1 MSRKFAAALAL
12 LIAVALLP
20 IPALAAPAQTLDF
33 TTMDTV
39 DNTAERWTWDKDSL
53 TLTLN
58 GATLAVPLRLPGGAK
73 IVVNG
78 NNSISVSHQNDLSQD
93 PQNFVVSCSQGTVTI
108 TGPGTLNITYGTGQ
122 DLNVDNGPLKDLW
135 IGNLVLGMEGKPGPT
150 VNLTQNMVKGVAITG
165 DVIVHSGK
173 LNIKALSRAGD
184 GIEGDVT
191 VTGGSLNIE
200 AMNGGIV
207 GSLYITG
214 GSVRAMAK
222 NDATSGVLDEY
233 DGIAFGGLLKVKG
246 GEVWLT
252 SYTPGGH
259 HADRFAPAILEE
271 PLLEEGLTIKGST
284 IYNDPSP
291 TQTVTWK
298 PYGTAVIIPP
308 DIPINPNPNPGGRSN
323 RAPARSPGEL
333 LYPFIGDTPAKTV
346 RISAGDDS
354 GSQSGIIIYVPT
366 DDTPNTTTSNPTTGA
381 NDFVSTATA
390 AALMALLGAAALLR
404 K

>member
-1 MSRKFAAALAL
+1 MSRKLAAALAL

-20 IPALAAPAQTLDF
+20 IPTLATPVTVLDF
-33 TTMDTV
+33 TLEDA
-39 DNTAERWTWDKDSL
+39 TASGVNWTWDKDSK

-58 GATLAVPLRLPGGAK
+58 GATLAVPLRLPPDAT

-78 NNSISVSHQNDLSQD
+78 TNSISVSRQNDP
-93 PQNFVVSCSQGTVTI
+93 PQSSNHFVVSSTGPVTI
-108 TGPGTLNITYGTGQ
+108 TGTGILNITSGTPQ
-122 DLNVDNGPLKDLW
+122 HLNVDNGPIKDLW
-135 IGNLVLGMEGKPGPT
+135 VGGLVLGMEGKPGPT
-150 VNLTQNMVKGVAITG
+150 VNLTQNMFNSAAITG
-165 DVIVHSGK
+165 SVIVHSGT
-173 LNIKALSRAGD
+173 LNIKALSRAGT
-184 GIEGDVT
+184 GIGDDVT

-222 NDATSGVLDEY
+222 NDATSGVVDEY
-233 DGIAFGGLLKVKG
+233 AGIAFGGLLKVEG

-252 SYTPGGH
+252 SQTPGSH

-271 PLLEEGLTIKGST
+271 ELGTGLTVKGST
-284 IYNDPSP
+284 TYNDPSP
-291 TQTVTWK
+291 TQPVTWK
-298 PYGTAVIIPP
+298 PYGTTVVTDPG
-308 DIPINPNPNPGGRSN
+308 NPNNPTPGG
-323 RAPARSPGEL
+323 PGQSY
-333 LYPFIGDTPAKTV
+333 LYPFIGDTLAKTV
-346 RISAGDDS
+346 KISAGDDS

-366 DDTPNTTTSNPTTGA
+366 DDTPNTTTGNPTTGA

-390 AALMALLGAAALLR
+390 AALMALLGAAALPR

>member
-20 IPALAAPAQTLDF
+20 IPALADPVQPLDF
-33 TTMDTV
+33 TLEDAPASGV
-39 DNTAERWTWDKDSL
+39 NWTWDKDSK

-58 GATLAVPLRLPGGAK
+58 GATLAVPLRLPPDAT

-78 NNSISVSHQNDLSQD
+78 TNSISVSHQNDLSQD
-93 PQNFVVSCSQGTVTI
+93 PANFVVSCSQGTVTV

-122 DLNVDNGPLKDLW
+122 DITLDNSSNINLW
-135 IGNLVLGMEGKPGPT
+135 EGGLVLGMEGQRGPT
-150 VNLTQNMVKGVAITG
+150 VTLTNYMKGVA
-165 DVIVHSGK
+165 VISGYVLVNSGS
-173 LNIKALSRAGD
+173 LNIRSTATNSG
-184 GIEGDVT
+184 GISGEVR
-191 VTGGSLNIE
+191 VTGGYLDIE
-200 AMNGGIV
+200 AMNGGIYGHLTV
-207 GSLYITG
+207 TG
-214 GSVRAMAK
+214 GNVRIKAL
-222 NDATSGVLDEY
+222 NDGAGDGEE
-233 DGIAFGGLLKVKG
+233 GIALEGLLKVEG
-246 GEVWLT
+246 GVVWLT
-252 SYTPGGH
+252 SQTPDGINAH
-259 HADRFAPAILEE
+259 RFAPAILQE
-271 PLLEEGLTIKGST
+271 PLREEGLTVRGST
-284 IYNDPSP
+284 IYNDQNP

-298 PYGTAVIIPP
+298 PYETTVVIDP
-308 DIPINPNPNPGGRSN
+308 DLPVNPNNPNPGGRSN

-366 DDTPNTTTSNPTTGA
+366 DDTPNTTSNPTTGA

>member
-1 MSRKFAAALAL
+1 MSRKLAAALAL

-20 IPALAAPAQTLDF
+20 IPALADPVQPLDF
-33 TTMDTV
+33 TLEDAPASGV
-39 DNTAERWTWDKDSL
+39 NWTWDKDSL

-78 NNSISVSHQNDLSQD
+78 NNSISVSHQNDPSQD
-93 PQNFVVSCSQGTVTI
+93 PTNFVISCSQGTVTI
-108 TGPGTLNITYGTGQ
+108 TGPGTLNITSGTPQ
-122 DLNVDNGPLKDLW
+122 HLYLDNSSDIDLW
-135 IGNLVLGMEGKPGPT
+135 VGDLVLGMEGQRGPT
-150 VNLTQNMVKGVAITG
+150 VTLTNYMKGVA
-165 DVIVHSGK
+165 V
-173 LNIKALSRAGD
+173 
-184 GIEGDVT
+184 IEGDIEVNSGSLNIRST
-191 VTGGSLNIE
+191 AKESGGIDGEARVTGGFLDIE
-200 AMNGGIV
+200 AMNGGIYGHLTV
-207 GSLYITG
+207 TG
-214 GSVRAMAK
+214 GNVRIK
-222 NDATSGVLDEY
+222 TLNQGGGDGEE
-233 DGIAFGGLLKVKG
+233 GIALEGLLKVEG
-246 GEVWLT
+246 GVVWLT
-252 SYTPGGH
+252 SHTLIGNYG
-259 HADRFAPAILEE
+259 DRFAPAILQE
-271 PLLEEGLTIKGST
+271 PLREEGLTIKGST
-284 IYNDPSP
+284 IYNDQTP

-298 PYGTAVIIPP
+298 PYGTAVIINP
-308 DIPINPNPNPGGRSN
+308 DLPINPNNPDPGGRSN

-333 LYPFIGDTPAKTV
+333 LYPYIGDTLAKTV

>member
-20 IPALAAPAQTLDF
+20 IPALAAPITVLDF
-33 TTMDTV
+33 TQETAPASG
-39 DNTAERWTWDKDSL
+39 DNWTWDKGSK

-58 GATLAVPLRLPGGAK
+58 GVNLAAKLILPDGAT

-78 NNSISVSHQNDLSQD
+78 TNSISVSYENDQSQSS
-93 PQNFVVSCSQGTVTI
+93 NHFVVGNDGIVTI
-108 TGPGTLNITYGTGQ
+108 TGPGTLNITSGTPQ
-122 DLNVDNGPLKDLW
+122 HLYLDNSSDIDLW
-135 IGNLVLGMEGKPGPT
+135 VGDLVLGMEGQRGPT
-150 VNLTQNMVKGVAITG
+150 VTLTNYMKGVA
-165 DVIVHSGK
+165 V
-173 LNIKALSRAGD
+173 
-184 GIEGDVT
+184 IEGDIEVNSGSLNIRST
-191 VTGGSLNIE
+191 AANSGGIDGEARVTGGFLDIE
-200 AMNGGIV
+200 AMNGGIYGHLTV
-207 GSLYITG
+207 TG
-214 GSVRAMAK
+214 GNVRIKAL
-222 NDATSGVLDEY
+222 NQSSGDGEE
-233 DGIAFGGLLKVKG
+233 GIALEGLLNVEG

-259 HADRFAPAILEE
+259 HADRFAPAILLEK
-271 PLLEEGLTIKGST
+271 LREEGLTIKGST
-284 IYNDPSP
+284 TYADPNP
-291 TQTVTWK
+291 TQTVTWQ
-298 PYGTAVIIPP
+298 PYGTPTAPP
-308 DIPINPNPNPGGRSN
+308 TDLNPGG
-323 RAPARSPGEL
+323 PEQPY
-333 LYPFIGDTPAKTV
+333 LYPYIGDTLAKTV

>member
-20 IPALAAPAQTLDF
+20 IPALADPVQPLDF
-33 TTMDTV
+33 TLEDAPASGV
-39 DNTAERWTWDKDSL
+39 NWSWDKDSK

-58 GATLAVPLRLPGGAK
+58 GATLAVPLRLPPDAT

-78 NNSISVSHQNDLSQD
+78 TNSISVSHQNDLSQD
-93 PQNFVVSCSQGTVTI
+93 PANFVVSCSQGTVTV

-122 DLNVDNGPLKDLW
+122 DITLDNSSNINLW
-135 IGNLVLGMEGKPGPT
+135 EGGLVLGMEGQRGPT
-150 VNLTQNMVKGVAITG
+150 VTLTNYMKGVA
-165 DVIVHSGK
+165 VISGYVLVNSGS
-173 LNIKALSRAGD
+173 LNIRSTATNSG
-184 GIEGDVT
+184 GISGEVR
-191 VTGGSLNIE
+191 VTGGYLDIE
-200 AMNGGIV
+200 AMNGGIYGHLTV
-207 GSLYITG
+207 TG
-214 GSVRAMAK
+214 GNVRIKAL
-222 NDATSGVLDEY
+222 NDGAGDGEE
-233 DGIAFGGLLKVKG
+233 GIALEGLLKVEG
-246 GEVWLT
+246 GVVWLT
-252 SYTPGGH
+252 SQTPDGINAH
-259 HADRFAPAILEE
+259 RFAPAILQE
-271 PLLEEGLTIKGST
+271 PLREEGLTVRGST
-284 IYNDPSP
+284 IYNDQNP

-298 PYGTAVIIPP
+298 PYETTVVIDP
-308 DIPINPNPNPGGRSN
+308 DLPVNPNNPNPGGRSN

-333 LYPFIGDTPAKTV
+333 LYPFIGDTPAQTV

-366 DDTPNTTTSNPTTGA
+366 DDTPNTTSNPTTGA

>member
-20 IPALAAPAQTLDF
+20 IPALADPVQPLDF
-33 TTMDTV
+33 TLEDAPASGV
-39 DNTAERWTWDKDSL
+39 NWTWDKDSKTL
-53 TLTLN
+53 TLT
-58 GATLAVPLRLPGGAK
+58 GATLAVPLRLPPDAT

-78 NNSISVSHQNDLSQD
+78 TNSISVSHQNDLSQD
-93 PQNFVVSCSQGTVTI
+93 PANFVVSCSQGTVTV

-122 DLNVDNGPLKDLW
+122 DITLDNSSNINLW
-135 IGNLVLGMEGKPGPT
+135 EGGLVLGMEGQRGPT
-150 VNLTQNMVKGVAITG
+150 VTLTNYMKGVA
-165 DVIVHSGK
+165 VISGYVLVNSGS
-173 LNIKALSRAGD
+173 LNIRSTATNSG
-184 GIEGDVT
+184 GISGEVR
-191 VTGGSLNIE
+191 VTGGYLDIE
-200 AMNGGIV
+200 AMNGGIYGHLTV
-207 GSLYITG
+207 TG
-214 GSVRAMAK
+214 GNVRIKAL
-222 NDATSGVLDEY
+222 NDGAGDGEE
-233 DGIAFGGLLKVKG
+233 GIALEGLLKVEG
-246 GEVWLT
+246 GVVWLT
-252 SYTPGGH
+252 SQTPDGINAH
-259 HADRFAPAILEE
+259 RFAPAILQE
-271 PLLEEGLTIKGST
+271 PLREEGLTVRGST
-284 IYNDPSP
+284 IYNDQNP

-298 PYGTAVIIPP
+298 PYETTVVIDP
-308 DIPINPNPNPGGRSN
+308 DLPVNPNNPNPGGRSN

-366 DDTPNTTTSNPTTGA
+366 DDTPNTTSNPTTGA

>member
-1 MSRKFAAALAL
+1 MSRKLAAALAL

-20 IPALAAPAQTLDF
+20 IPALAAPAQPLNF
-33 TTMDTV
+33 TTMDSV
-39 DNTAERWTWDKDSL
+39 DNTADHWKWDKDSK

-58 GATLAVPLRLPGGAK
+58 GATLAVPLRLPGGAT

-78 NNSISVSHQNDLSQD
+78 TNSISVSHEND
-93 PQNFVVSCSQGTVTI
+93 PVAFVVGNDGIVTI
-108 TGPGTLNITYGTGQ
+108 TGPGTLNITSGTSQ
-122 DLNVDNGPLKDLW
+122 HLNVDNGPIKDLW
-135 IGNLVLGMEGKPGPT
+135 EGDLVLGMEGKPGPT
-150 VNLTQNMVKGVAITG
+150 VNLTQNMFNSAAITG
-165 DVIVHSGK
+165 SVIVHSGT
-173 LNIKALSRAGD
+173 LNIKALSRAGT
-184 GIEGDVT
+184 GIGGDVT

-222 NDATSGVLDEY
+222 NDATSGVVDEY
-233 DGIAFGGLLKVKG
+233 AGIAFGGLLKVEG
-246 GEVWLT
+246 GAVWLT
-252 SYTPGGH
+252 SHTPGGH

-271 PLLEEGLTIKGST
+271 ELGTGLTIRGST
-284 IYNDPSP
+284 VYNDPNP

-298 PYGTAVIIPP
+298 PYETTVVIDP
-308 DIPINPNPNPGGRSN
+308 D
-323 RAPARSPGEL
+323 L

>member
-1 MSRKFAAALAL
+1 MSRKLAAALAL

-20 IPALAAPAQTLDF
+20 IPALANPITMLDF
-33 TTMDTV
+33 TAMESV
-39 DNTAERWTWDKDSL
+39 DNTDTDHWKWNKDSQ

-58 GATLAVPLRLPGGAK
+58 GATLAVPLRLPGGAT

-78 NNSISVSHQNDLSQD
+78 TNSISVSHQNGPSQD
-93 PQNFVVSCSQGTVTI
+93 PVDFVVNCSQGTVTI
-108 TGPGTLNITYGTGQ
+108 TGPGTLNITYGTEQ

-135 IGNLVLGMEGKPGPT
+135 MGNLVLGMEGQRGPT
-150 VNLTQNMVKGVAITG
+150 VNLTQNMFESMAITG
-165 DVIVHSGK
+165 SVDVHSGT
-173 LNIKALSRAGD
+173 LNIKALSRAGG
-184 GIEGDVT
+184 GIDGDVT

-214 GSVRAMAK
+214 GSVRAK
-222 NDATSGVLDEY
+222 VRNDATGDDEDEY
-233 DGIAFGGLLKVKG
+233 VGIAFKGTLNVRGGV
-246 GEVWLT
+246 VWLT
-252 SYTPGGH
+252 SHTPSGNY
-259 HADRFAPAILEE
+259 ADRFAPAILEE
-271 PLLEEGLTIKGST
+271 ELSTDLTVKGST
-284 IYNDPSP
+284 TYNDPNP
-291 TQTVTWK
+291 TQPVTWK
-298 PYGTAVIIPP
+298 PYGPSIDT
-308 DIPINPNPNPGGRSN
+308 PGG
-323 RAPARSPGEL
+323 PGQSG

-366 DDTPNTTTSNPTTGA
+366 DDTPNTTSNPTTGA

>member
-1 MSRKFAAALAL
+1 MSRKLAAALAL

-20 IPALAAPAQTLDF
+20 IPALAAPTMLDF
-33 TTMDTV
+33 TTMESE
-39 DNTAERWTWDKDSL
+39 DNTADHWTWDKGSK

-58 GATLAVPLRLPGGAK
+58 GVNLAAKLILPDGAT

-78 NNSISVSHQNDLSQD
+78 TNSISVPSFGKNDQT
-93 PQNFVVSCSQGTVTI
+93 QKYVVNCDQGTVTV
-108 TGPGTLNITYGTGQ
+108 TGTGTLNITYGTEQ
-122 DLNVDNGPLKDLW
+122 DLNVDNGTLKDLW
-135 IGNLVLGMEGKPGPT
+135 EGNLVLGMKGQRGPT
-150 VNLTQNMVKGVAITG
+150 VNLTQNMFESWAITG
-165 DVIVHSGK
+165 NVDVHSGT
-173 LNIKALSRAGD
+173 LNIKALSRAGS
-184 GIEGDVT
+184 GIGGDVI

-207 GSLYITG
+207 GNLYITG

-222 NDATSGVLDEY
+222 NDATSGVVDEY
-233 DGIAFGGLLKVKG
+233 AGIAFGGFLKVEG

-259 HADRFAPAILEE
+259 HADRFAPAILLEK
-271 PLLEEGLTIKGST
+271 LREEGLTIKGST
-284 IYNDPSP
+284 TYADPNP
-291 TQTVTWK
+291 TQTVTWQ
-298 PYGTAVIIPP
+298 PYGTPTAPP
-308 DIPINPNPNPGGRSN
+308 TDLNPGG
-323 RAPARSPGEL
+323 PEQPY
-333 LYPFIGDTPAKTV
+333 LYPYIGDTLAKTV

-366 DDTPNTTTSNPTTGA
+366 DDTPNTTTGNPTTGA

>member
-20 IPALAAPAQTLDF
+20 IPALADPVQPLDF
-33 TTMDTV
+33 TLEDAPASGV
-39 DNTAERWTWDKDSL
+39 NWTWDKDSK

-58 GATLAVPLRLPGGAK
+58 GATLAVPLRLPPDAT

-78 NNSISVSHQNDLSQD
+78 TNSISVSHQNDLSQD
-93 PQNFVVSCSQGTVTI
+93 PANFVVSCSQGTVTV

-122 DLNVDNGPLKDLW
+122 DITLDNSSNINLW
-135 IGNLVLGMEGKPGPT
+135 EGGLVLGMEGQRGPT
-150 VNLTQNMVKGVAITG
+150 VTLTNYMKGVA
-165 DVIVHSGK
+165 VISGYVLVNSGS
-173 LNIKALSRAGD
+173 LNIRSTATNSG
-184 GIEGDVT
+184 GISGEVR
-191 VTGGSLNIE
+191 VTGGYLDIE
-200 AMNGGIV
+200 AMNGGIYGHLTV
-207 GSLYITG
+207 TG
-214 GSVRAMAK
+214 GNVRIKAL
-222 NDATSGVLDEY
+222 NDGAGDGEE
-233 DGIAFGGLLKVKG
+233 GIALEGLLKVEG
-246 GEVWLT
+246 GVVWLT
-252 SYTPGGH
+252 SQTPDGINAH
-259 HADRFAPAILEE
+259 RFAPAILQE
-271 PLLEEGLTIKGST
+271 PLREEGLTVRGST
-284 IYNDPSP
+284 IYNDQNP

-298 PYGTAVIIPP
+298 PYETTVVIDP
-308 DIPINPNPNPGGRSN
+308 DLPVNPNNPNPGGRSN

-366 DDTPNTTTSNPTTGA
+366 DDTPNTTTGNPTTGA

>member
-1 MSRKFAAALAL
+1 MSRKLAAALAL

-20 IPALAAPAQTLDF
+20 IPALAAPAQPLNF
-33 TTMDTV
+33 TTMDSV
-39 DNTAERWTWDKDSL
+39 DNTADHWKWDKDSK

-58 GATLAVPLRLPGGAK
+58 GATLAVPLRLPGGAT

-78 NNSISVSHQNDLSQD
+78 TNSISVSHEND
-93 PQNFVVSCSQGTVTI
+93 PVAFVVGNDGIVTI
-108 TGPGTLNITYGTGQ
+108 TGPGTLNITSGTSQ
-122 DLNVDNGPLKDLW
+122 HLNVDNGPIKDLW
-135 IGNLVLGMEGKPGPT
+135 EGDLVLGMEGKPGPT
-150 VNLTQNMVKGVAITG
+150 VNLTQNMFNSAAITG
-165 DVIVHSGK
+165 SVIVHSGT
-173 LNIKALSRAGD
+173 LNIKALSRAGT
-184 GIEGDVT
+184 GIGGDVT

-222 NDATSGVLDEY
+222 NDATSGVVDEY
-233 DGIAFGGLLKVKG
+233 AGIAFGGLLKVEG
-246 GEVWLT
+246 GAVWLT
-252 SYTPGGH
+252 SHTPGGH

-271 PLLEEGLTIKGST
+271 ELGTGLTIRGST
-284 IYNDPSP
+284 VYNDPNP

-298 PYGTAVIIPP
+298 PYETTVVIDP
-308 DIPINPNPNPGGRSN
+308 D
-323 RAPARSPGEL
+323 L

-366 DDTPNTTTSNPTTGA
+366 DDTPTTTGNPTTGA

>member
-20 IPALAAPAQTLDF
+20 IPALADPVQPLDF
-33 TTMDTV
+33 TLEDAPASGV
-39 DNTAERWTWDKDSL
+39 NWTWDKDSK

-58 GATLAVPLRLPGGAK
+58 GATLAVPLRLPPDAT

-78 NNSISVSHQNDLSQD
+78 TNSISVSHQNDLSQD
-93 PQNFVVSCSQGTVTI
+93 PANFVVSCSQGTVTV

-122 DLNVDNGPLKDLW
+122 DITLDNSSNINLW
-135 IGNLVLGMEGKPGPT
+135 EGGLVLGMEGQRGPT
-150 VNLTQNMVKGVAITG
+150 VTLTNYMKGVA
-165 DVIVHSGK
+165 VISGYVLVNSGS
-173 LNIKALSRAGD
+173 LNIRSTATNSG
-184 GIEGDVT
+184 GISGEVR
-191 VTGGSLNIE
+191 VTGGYLDIE
-200 AMNGGIV
+200 AMNGGIYGHLTV
-207 GSLYITG
+207 TG
-214 GSVRAMAK
+214 GNVRIKAL
-222 NDATSGVLDEY
+222 NDGAGDGEE
-233 DGIAFGGLLKVKG
+233 GIALEGLLKVEG
-246 GEVWLT
+246 GVVWLT
-252 SYTPGGH
+252 SQTPDGINAH
-259 HADRFAPAILEE
+259 RFAPAILQE
-271 PLLEEGLTIKGST
+271 PLREEGLTVRGST
-284 IYNDPSP
+284 IYNDQNP

-298 PYGTAVIIPP
+298 PYETTVVIDP
-308 DIPINPNPNPGGRSN
+308 DLPVNPNNPNPGGRSN

-366 DDTPNTTTSNPTTGA
+366 DDTPTTTSNPTTGA

>member
-20 IPALAAPAQTLDF
+20 IPTLATPVTVLDF
-33 TTMDTV
+33 TLEDA
-39 DNTAERWTWDKDSL
+39 TASGVNWTWDKGSK

-58 GATLAVPLRLPGGAK
+58 GVNLAAKLILPDGAT

-78 NNSISVSHQNDLSQD
+78 TNSISVPSFGKNDQT
-93 PQNFVVSCSQGTVTI
+93 PKYVVNCDQGTVTV
-108 TGPGTLNITYGTGQ
+108 TGTGTLNITYGTEQ
-122 DLNVDNGPLKDLW
+122 DLNVDNGTLKDLW
-135 IGNLVLGMEGKPGPT
+135 EGNLVLGMKGQRGPT
-150 VNLTQNMVKGVAITG
+150 VNLTQNMFESWAITG
-165 DVIVHSGK
+165 NVDVHSGT
-173 LNIKALSRAGD
+173 LNIKALSRAGS
-184 GIEGDVT
+184 GIGGDVI

-207 GSLYITG
+207 GNLYITG

-222 NDATSGVLDEY
+222 NDATSGVVDEY
-233 DGIAFGGLLKVKG
+233 AGIAFGGFLKVEG

-259 HADRFAPAILEE
+259 HADRFAPAILLEK
-271 PLLEEGLTIKGST
+271 LREEGLTVKGST
-284 IYNDPSP
+284 TYADSNP

-298 PYGTAVIIPP
+298 PYGPSIDTPT
-308 DIPINPNPNPGGRSN
+308 DPNPGGPEQSY
-323 RAPARSPGEL
+323 
-333 LYPFIGDTPAKTV
+333 LYPYIGDTQAKTV
-346 RISAGDDS
+346 RISVGDDS

-366 DDTPNTTTSNPTTGA
+366 DDTPTTTGNPTTGA

>member
-1 MSRKFAAALAL
+1 MSRKLAAALAL

-20 IPALAAPAQTLDF
+20 IPALANPITMLDF
-33 TTMDTV
+33 TAMETT
-39 DNTAERWTWDKDSL
+39 DNTTDHWRWDKDSK

-58 GATLAVPLRLPGGAK
+58 GATLAVPLRLPGGAT

-78 NNSISVSHQNDLSQD
+78 TNSISVSYENDQSQSS
-93 PQNFVVSCSQGTVTI
+93 NHFVVGNDGIVTI
-108 TGPGTLNITYGTGQ
+108 TGPGTLNITSGTPQ
-122 DLNVDNGPLKDLW
+122 HLNLDNSSDIDLW
-135 IGNLVLGMEGKPGPT
+135 VGDLVLGMEGQRGPT
-150 VNLTQNMVKGVAITG
+150 VNLTQNMFESMAITG
-165 DVIVHSGK
+165 DVNVHSGT
-173 LNIKALSRAGD
+173 LNIKALSRAGG
-184 GIEGDVT
+184 GILGGVA

-214 GSVRAMAK
+214 GSVRAMVT
-222 NDATSGVLDEY
+222 NNATGDDVDEY
-233 DGIAFGGLLKVKG
+233 VGIAFKGTLNVHGGV
-246 GEVWLT
+246 VWLT
-252 SYTPGGH
+252 SHAPGGNYG
-259 HADRFAPAILEE
+259 AQYAPAILEE
-271 PLLEEGLTIKGST
+271 ELSTDLTVRGST
-284 IYNDPSP
+284 NYNELDP
-291 TQTVTWK
+291 TQPVTWK
-298 PYGTAVIIPP
+298 TYGPSIDT
-308 DIPINPNPNPGGRSN
+308 PGGPEQS
-323 RAPARSPGEL
+323 G

-366 DDTPNTTTSNPTTGA
+366 DDTPNTTTGNPTTGA

>member
-1 MSRKFAAALAL
+1 MSRKLAAALAL

-20 IPALAAPAQTLDF
+20 IPTLATPVTVLDF
-33 TTMDTV
+33 TLEDA
-39 DNTAERWTWDKDSL
+39 TASGVNWTWDKDSK

-58 GATLAVPLRLPGGAK
+58 GATLAVPLRLPPDAT

-78 NNSISVSHQNDLSQD
+78 TNSISVSHQNGPSQD
-93 PQNFVVSCSQGTVTI
+93 PTNFVVSCSQGTVTI

-122 DLNVDNGPLKDLW
+122 DLNVDNGTRKDLW
-135 IGNLVLGMEGKPGPT
+135 VGGLVLGMEGQRGPT
-150 VNLTQNMVKGVAITG
+150 VNLTQNMFESMAITG
-165 DVIVHSGK
+165 DVNVHSGT
-173 LNIKALSRAGD
+173 LNIKALSRAGG
-184 GIEGDVT
+184 GILGGVA

-214 GSVRAMAK
+214 GSVRAMVT
-222 NDATSGVLDEY
+222 NNATGDDVDEY
-233 DGIAFGGLLKVKG
+233 VGIAFKGTLNVHGGV
-246 GEVWLT
+246 VWLT
-252 SYTPGGH
+252 SHTPSGNY
-259 HADRFAPAILEE
+259 ADQFAPAILEE
-271 PLLEEGLTIKGST
+271 PLPESLTVKGST
-284 IYNDPSP
+284 NYNDSNP
-291 TQTVTWK
+291 TQPVTWK
-298 PYGTAVIIPP
+298 PYGITV
-308 DIPINPNPNPGGRSN
+308 DIDPEFPVNPNIPNPGGRSN

-366 DDTPNTTTSNPTTGA
+366 DDTPNTTSNPTTGA